1 MKHTQRSHGPGAH
14 LGARAMEAADR
25 LVQKSSHAAL
35 LSTCRWIN
43 AEGTN
48 DEQEARRMM
57 EVAEE
62 KLAAAVERRD
72 RLRRGAMTGHELLQ
86 LVHEAQRAQTP

>member
-1 MKHTQRSHGPGAH
+1 MKHTQRLLGPGAH

-25 LVQKSSHAAL
+25 LVQTCLHAAL

-43 AEGTN
+43 AEGMN

-57 EVAEE
+57 EIAEE
-62 KLAAAVERRD
+62 KLAAAIDRRD
-72 RLRRGAMTGHELLQ
+72 RFRRGEMTGHELLQ
-86 LVHEAQRAQTP
+86 LVHQTQRAQTP